1 MLIARHHFQL
11 KAKRKKE
18 KRTELSYDLY
28 YVWNEAEKMKKKK
41 KKKKIVD
48 GDDVIPDDPL
58 GFHRNFHDETAQRR
72 EDDETKREKIIKRNI
87 TDMSLVHSFSRRNEG
102 K

>member
-48 GDDVIPDDPL
+48 GD
-58 GFHRNFHDETAQRR
+58 ERR
-72 EDDETKREKIIKRNI
+72 RYTRRPTWISQKC
-87 TDMSLVHSFSRRNEG
+87 SR
-102 K
+102 

>member
-41 KKKKIVD
+41 KKIVD
-48 GDDVIPDDPL
+48 GD
-58 GFHRNFHDETAQRR
+58 ERR
-72 EDDETKREKIIKRNI
+72 RYTRRPTWISQK
-87 TDMSLVHSFSRRNEG
+87 FSR
-102 K
+102 

>member
-41 KKKKIVD
+41 KKIVD

-58 GFHRNFHDETAQRR
+58 GFHRHFHD
-72 EDDETKREKIIKRNI
+72 DDSSAEKTTRDEKRENNKKKYI